1 MVGGVVACNGIV
13 EAWVGT
19 VVAGEGWVAA
29 TATGGGPTLTERLD
43 RVAVFSTPPPNLYL
57 AIIITVFRPLSF
69 FSNTSNTTP
78 LRIFD
83 FLFDP

>member
-1 MVGGVVACNGIV
+1 MACNGIV

-19 VVAGEGWVAA
+19 VVYGESWVAD

-43 RVAVFSTPPPNLYL
+43 RVAVVSTLPPNSYL
-57 AIIITVFRPLSF
+57 AMIVTVFRPFSL
-69 FSNTSNTTP
+69 FSNTFNTIP
-78 LRIFD
+78 LRSLD